1 MPALPDAKRIDR
13 RWFYV
18 EMERLSLHERLFAVR
33 LYVFTYVYV
42 RELCMQGDFA
52 HVRDMIGSFLAL
64 LTLLLRLV

>member
-1 MPALPDAKRIDR
+1 
-13 RWFYV
+13 
-18 EMERLSLHERLFAVR
+18 MERLSLHERLFAVR